1 MGVTTPAG
9 VTNKQVSGKEGVMS
23 CSGKLFLV
31 VVLAIALVAPAQSS
45 DPGDDEIQAR
55 KCKAIPNLLI
65 AIQSENDGLR
75 ESAAYL
81 LGEFKCEQA
90 VVPLMAILR
99 GSDRES
105 SRIVAALAL
114 CRIGASKGVYAV
126 KRAAL
131 FDDSPEVRNCCAWF
145 YNAYVEEGT
154 FAFLPGETASPQ
166 VAKR

>member
-1 MGVTTPAG
+1 
-9 VTNKQVSGKEGVMS
+9 MS

-31 VVLAIALVAPAQSS
+31 VVLAIALVAPAQST
-45 DPGDDEIQAR
+45 DPGNDEIQAR

-65 AIQSENDGLR
+65 AIQSDNDGLR

-90 VVPLMAILR
+90 VVPLMAILH
-99 GSDRES
+99 GSEKES

-114 CRIGASKGVYAV
+114 CRIGSSKGVYAV

-131 FDDSPEVRNCCAWF
+131 FDESPEVQNCCAWF
-145 YNAYVEEGT
+145 YNAYVEDGT
-154 FAFLPGETASPQ
+154 FAFLPGETTIPQ